1 MPTVQNGAPENK
13 VLSVVGRPIPRVDGP
28 LKVTGTAT
36 YTSDHNFPGMLYG
49 VPVPSTIA
57 KGSIA
62 ALDTSAAEKM
72 PGVRAV
78 FHRENIGRFFRV
90 PPNAD
95 FSIVIDE
102 RRPPLEDDTIRY
114 YGQYVALTVA
124 DSLEQAQAAADA
136 VKVIYHE
143 ETPDVRT
150 KLTPEQEP
158 KVESQ
163 RGDAA
168 AAFNSAPF
176 KIDQA
181 YVTPAETHNPIEL
194 HATVAVW
201 DGTAF
206 TLYETTQSI
215 KNHQLAVSAMLGV
228 PPENVRIVS
237 RFLGSGFGGKLWPWT
252 HDVLTAAAARALNR
266 PVKLVVDRKMMF
278 QTVGHRPLTQQRIRL
293 GATTNGKLVSTQH
306 DSLNHSSILDD
317 YDEGCAEATPHLYRC
332 PNLRVTSGVV
342 HLNVGTPTSMR
353 GPGAVPGLFA
363 LESAMDELA
372 VKLNIDPVELR
383 LRNDTEIDE
392 ALNLPFTSRHLKECL
407 TVGAEKF
414 DWHQRTPAVG
424 SMKKDGLIVGW
435 GMAAATWIANRLD
448 CEATIEL
455 KADGSVR
462 VACGTQDI
470 GTGTYTMLAQMV
482 GEALGI
488 DPDKIQVVL
497 GDSALPTGPLSGGSM
512 ATASLVPAVLEAAKK
527 ASEKVQFAATAAGP
541 FSGQSVAN
549 LIFSNG
555 RIHRKD
561 QSPSDGVPYEQVLQ
575 AAKVSSVSGSGS
587 SKGDFT
593 DALGI
598 TKPKLSSHSFGTQ
611 FVEVTW
617 QPEIARL
624 RVSRTLTVIDGG
636 RIINPRT
643 GRNQIEGAV
652 VMGVGMALF
661 EHTIYDDQHHGA
673 PINSNLA
680 DYVVSTHAD
689 APAMDVV
696 FLDYP
701 DTHLNAFGARG
712 IGEIGLAGVAPAIAS
727 AVYHATGVRVRE
739 LPIRIEDLLG

>member
-1 MPTVQNGAPENK
+1 
-13 VLSVVGRPIPRVDGP
+13 
-28 LKVTGTAT
+28 
-36 YTSDHNFPGMLYG
+36 
-49 VPVPSTIA
+49 
-57 KGSIA
+57 
-62 ALDTSAAEKM
+62 
-72 PGVRAV
+72 
-78 FHRENIGRFFRV
+78 
-90 PPNAD
+90 
-95 FSIVIDE
+95 
-102 RRPPLEDDTIRY
+102 
-114 YGQYVALTVA
+114 
-124 DSLEQAQAAADA
+124 DA

-176 KIDQA
+176 KIDQT

-252 HDVLTAAAARALNR
+252 HDVLAAAAARNLKR

-293 GATTNGKLVSTQH
+293 GATANGKLVSAQH
-306 DSLNHSSILDD
+306 DFLNHSSILDD
-317 YDEGCAEATPHLYRC
+317 YDEGCGEATPHLYQC
-332 PNLRVTSGVV
+332 PNLRITSGVV
-342 HLNVGTPTSMR
+342 HLNVGTPTAMR

-383 LRNDTEIDE
+383 LRNDTQIDE

-407 TVGAEKF
+407 TTGAEKF
-414 DWHQRTPAVG
+414 GWHQRTPGVG
-424 SMKKDGLIVGW
+424 SMRKDGLTLGW
-435 GMAAATWIANRLD
+435 GVAAATWIANRLD
-448 CEATIEL
+448 CEATIDL

-470 GTGTYTMLAQMV
+470 GTGTYTMLAQIV

-488 DPDKIQVVL
+488 DPDKIEVVL

-512 ATASLVPAVLEAAKK
+512 VTGSLVPAIMEAAKNAIQK
-527 ASEKVQFAATAAGP
+527 LQLAATTAGP
-541 FSGQSVAN
+541 FSAQTAEN
-549 LIFSNG
+549 LVFSKG
-555 RIHRKD
+555 RLHRKD
-561 QSPSDGVPYEQVLQ
+561 QSPTNGVPYEQVLQ
-575 AAKVSSVSGSGS
+575 AANINSVSGTGRSQ
-587 SKGDFT
+587 GDFT
-593 DALGI
+593 DVLGL
-598 TKPKLSSHSFGTQ
+598 TKPKLSSHSFGAQ

-624 RVSRTLTVIDGG
+624 RVSRVVTAIDAG

-661 EHTIYDDQHHGA
+661 EHTVYDDQNRGA

-680 DYVVSTHAD
+680 DYVVSTDAD
-689 APAMDVV
+689 APEIDVI

-701 DTHLNAFGARG
+701 DTHLNALGARG
-712 IGEIGLAGVAPAIAS
+712 IGEIGLAGVASAIAS

-739 LPIRIEDLLG
+739 LPIRIEDLIT